1 MNAKYMAVF
10 AAAIMLA
17 GCTVLLV
24 NADDADVDADSTVS
38 KTVYVIRGQTVDL
51 KISTTE
57 SALGG
62 DYVNNVLWSVSGDK
76 NNPTKMTSGTSTIA
90 EVYVSGSNGEYVLH
104 FKGETVGSLL
114 NFEITYDVD
123 TKVINGDSTVLK
135 QTITYLTD
143 IHVLPSS
150 FTAELEK
157 MESSQVHAN
166 NHEAVDDGIDITYTF
181 EGIDNLNKADY
192 YFYATGLPDG
202 LAMNTDGKI
211 YGTPNIDDSEFK
223 NQSTKEYK
231 VTIVA
236 THVAS
241 NIAITQSVILNVA
254 GSPYAFSYEVGESAV
269 MIIDGVYKV
278 IRGQDFNI
286 TTYIGKVDDTSES
299 IDKVIAIGVDTD
311 DGLTKQIEVESTSE
325 GKYTLT
331 YETLGTGSY
340 TIQMINGDQQKSFR
354 VIVVEPLADVDAS
367 IGFAP
372 GASHW
377 YDSTE

>member
-24 NADDADVDADSTVS
+24 NADDADVDADSTS
-38 KTVYVIRGQTVDL
+38 KKTVYVIKDQTVDF

-76 NNPTKMTSGTSTIA
+76 SNPTMMTSGSDTIA

-104 FKGETVGSLL
+104 FKGKTVGSLL
-114 NFEITYDVD
+114 NFEITYEVD

-135 QTITYLTD
+135 QTITYYID

-150 FTAELEK
+150 FTAKLET
-157 MESSQVHAN
+157 MGGSIIHAN
-166 NHEAVDDGIDITYTF
+166 NHEAVDGGIDITYTF

-192 YFYATGLPDG
+192 YFYATGLPEG
-202 LAMNTDGKI
+202 LAMNTNGKI
-211 YGTPNIDDSEFK
+211 YGTPNIDDSEFV
-223 NQSTKEYK
+223 NNPTKSYT

-241 NIAITQSVILNVA
+241 NIAITENVELIVA
-254 GSPYAFSYEVGESAV
+254 GSPYSFSYVVNGSA
-269 MIIDGVYKV
+269 IQITDGVYKV
-278 IRGQDFNI
+278 IRGQEFNI
-286 TTYIGKVDDTSES
+286 ATDTGKYDTDHES
-299 IDKVIAIGVDTD
+299 IDKVIVIGTES
-311 DGLTKQIEVESTSE
+311 GSTKQIEVTPSE
-325 GKYTLT
+325 PGVYVFTD
-331 YETLGTGSY
+331 ETLGTGSY

-354 VIVVEPLADVDAS
+354 VIIVEPLADVDAS

-372 GASHW
+372 GISHW
-377 YDSTE
+377 YDTTA

>member
-24 NADDADVDADSTVS
+24 NADGADVDADSTVK
-38 KTVYVIRGQTVDL
+38 KTVYVIKDQTVDL

-62 DYVNNVLWSVSGDK
+62 DYVNIVFWDVSGDK
-76 NNPTKMTSGTSTIA
+76 SNPTMMTSGTDTIA

-104 FKGETVGSLL
+104 FKGKTVGSLL
-114 NFEITYDVD
+114 NFEITYEVD

-135 QTITYLTD
+135 QTITYYID

-150 FTAELEK
+150 FEADLET
-157 MESSQVHAN
+157 MGSSQVNAN
-166 NHEAVDDGIDITYTF
+166 NHEAVEGGIDITYTF

-192 YFYATGLPDG
+192 YFYATGLPEG
-202 LAMNTDGKI
+202 LAMNTNGKI
-211 YGTPNIDDSEFK
+211 YGTPNIDDSEFV
-223 NQSTKEYK
+223 NNPTKSYT

-241 NIAITQSVILNVA
+241 NIAITENVELIVA
-254 GSPYAFSYEVGESAV
+254 GSPYSFSYVVNGSA
-269 MIIDGVYKV
+269 IQITDGVYKV
-278 IRGQDFNI
+278 IRGQEFNI
-286 TTYIGKVDDTSES
+286 ATDTGKYDTDHES
-299 IDKVIAIGVDTD
+299 IDKVIVIGTES
-311 DGLTKQIEVESTSE
+311 GSTKQIEVTPSE
-325 GKYTLT
+325 PGVYVFTD
-331 YETLGTGSY
+331 ETLGTGSY

-354 VIVVEPLADVDAS
+354 VIIVEPLADVDAS

-372 GASHW
+372 GISHW
-377 YDSTE
+377 YDTTA

>member
-1 MNAKYMAVF
+1 MNAKHMAVF

-24 NADDADVDADSTVS
+24 NADDADVDADSTVK
-38 KTVYVIRGQTVDL
+38 KTVYVIKDQTVDL

-57 SALGG
+57 SALGN
-62 DYVNNVLWSVSGDK
+62 YSNNVEWSVSGNDK
-76 NNPTKMTSGTSTIA
+76 NPTDIASRNTTIA
-90 EVYVSGSNGEYVLH
+90 TVYVSGLDGIYTLH
-104 FKGETVGSLL
+104 FEGKTVGSFS
-114 NFEITYDVD
+114 NFKITYTVN
-123 TKVINGDSTVLK
+123 TKVVNGDYVDLK
-135 QTITYLTD
+135 QTITYYID

-150 FTAELEK
+150 FTAKLET
-157 MESSQVHAN
+157 MEGSIIHAN
-166 NHEAVDDGIDITYTF
+166 NHEAVDGGIDITYKF

-192 YFYATGLPDG
+192 YFYATGLPAG

-211 YGTPNIDDSEFK
+211 YGTPNIDDSEFE
-223 NQSTKEYK
+223 NQSTKTYK

-241 NIAITQSVILNVA
+241 NIAITKSVDLYVA
-254 GSPYAFSYEVGESAV
+254 GSPYAFSYGVGESAV
-269 MIIDGVYKV
+269 KIIDGVYKI

-286 TTYIGKVDDTSES
+286 TTYIGEVDDTSES

-311 DGLTKQIEVESTSE
+311 DGLTKQIEVEPTSK

-331 YETLGTGSY
+331 DETLGTGSY